1 MFHFSSEFSL
11 IFNSR
16 PLWAYT
22 CINDN
27 YFWIC
32 LWDFFVCIHWLHEIG
47 FRVLKKVLWSIHLH
61 NNSLPHLVNLLPNT
75 YLCSRFLR
83 LTTNFPS
90 LLKYAHL
97 SQNFITSPCSQL
109 SPNTVVKKKKKN
121 SHALYFIWKCYAKFG
136 YLPKEWEKRWL
147 EEIIGKQPLPS
158 HL

>member
-121 SHALYFIWKCYAKFG
+121 SHALLKTTRLKGVQSTKLW
-136 YLPKEWEKRWL
+136 
-147 EEIIGKQPLPS
+147 
-158 HL
+158 